1 MEAKTAQID
10 GRLVLWS
17 SQGTRHC
24 GVVRANDVGILAW
37 SLPKAVAVTSQ
48 TGSKKEFGFVESK
61 ERGDNAATHRYVAW
75 DGMEL
80 EIWSE

>member
-1 MEAKTAQID
+1 
-10 GRLVLWS
+10 
-17 SQGTRHC
+17 
-24 GVVRANDVGILAW
+24 VGILAW